1 MPFAPYS
8 ANEVAKWIGGITRPP
23 ATTTRYLAL
32 FDDTDT
38 EVTGGSYARQAVTF
52 VTTGTDGLVEN
63 SGTITF
69 LNMPTVNVES
79 GQLFDASTSGNA
91 LTALTAL
98 STPKSL
104 TAGQAAVLSPGDI
117 TFTAT

>member
-1 MPFAPYS
+1 MPFSPYS
-8 ANEVAKWIGGITRPP
+8 ANEVSKWIGGITRPP

-52 VTTGTDGLVEN
+52 ATTGTDGLVEN
-63 SGTITF
+63 SGTVTF
-69 LNMPTVNVES
+69 PNMPAVTVES
-79 GQLFDASTSGNA
+79 GRLYDAATSGNA

-98 STPKSL
+98 SSPKTL
-104 TAGQAAVLSPGDI
+104 TAGQAAVLSAGDI